1 MALKDY
7 LKESD
12 MVYQT
17 TIDPKGPG
25 VVRIHLVPP
34 KKILDG
40 IPWIVVINGFRIIP
54 ILTTYAVLLK
64 EFILT
69 YNSYNYSYYDSEQ
82 LDEMIDE
89 IIKNVM
95 KIYKDA
101 KKDDVAADLKEMLN
115 TIVEL
120 GTKPNTEFK
129 EIGNF
134 SLNNYYKYMHSPLRM
149 DLMISTMEKEGVYN
163 CNQKCVHCYAFN
175 EKLSNETE
183 LDTESWFRI
192 IDKLKEER
200 IPQITFTGGEPT
212 LRSDLVDLVEHS
224 KWFITR
230 LNTNGILL
238 TRDLCKKLYDAEL
251 DNVQITFYSHDM
263 DIHNKLVGGNHYL
276 ETLGGIKN
284 ALEAKLDVSINTPL
298 CSLNKD
304 YKTTIEFLSKLGIK
318 YFTCSGLIPTGN
330 TISDES
336 KELVIDKKEL
346 LESLDEALEYAKENE
361 LDIQFTS
368 PGVLDELDLVKRGLI
383 VPSCGAGVSNMAIL
397 PNGVVIPCQSWL
409 KGEEL
414 GDVLSLKWKS
424 IWNNKTCKKIRKMAS
439 KETNNCLLRGGKL

>member
-1 MALKDY
+1 MGLKDY
-7 LKESD
+7 LKNSD

-34 KKILDG
+34 KKIKDG
-40 IPWIVVINGFRIIP
+40 IPWIVIINGFRVLP

-69 YNSYNYSYYDSEQ
+69 YNEYNYSYYDNEQ
-82 LDEMIDE
+82 LDEIIDE
-89 IIKNVM
+89 IIKNI
-95 KIYKDA
+95 KKLYPDA
-101 KKDDVAADLKEMLN
+101 KEGDIKADLKEMLE
-115 TIVEL
+115 TIVKI
-120 GTKPNTEFK
+120 GTKPHIEFDK
-129 EIGNF
+129 VGNY
-134 SLNNYYKYMHSPLRM
+134 SLNDHYKHMYSPLRM
-149 DLMISTMEKEGVYN
+149 DLMVSTMEKDGVYN

-175 EKLSNETE
+175 EKLSNEPE
-183 LDTESWFRI
+183 LDTESWFKI
-192 IDKLKEER
+192 IDILKEER
-200 IPQITFTGGEPT
+200 VPQITFTGGEPT
-212 LRSDLVDLVEHS
+212 IRSDLVELIEHS

-238 TRDLCKKLYDAEL
+238 NKDLCKKLYDAEL
-251 DNVQITFYSHDM
+251 DNVQITFYSSDM
-263 DIHNKLVGGNHYL
+263 EIHNKLVGGNHYL

-284 ALEAKLDVSINTPL
+284 AIEAKLDVSINTPL

-304 YKTTIEFLSKLGIK
+304 YKSTIEFLSKLGVK

-330 TISDES
+330 TKESES
-336 KELVIDKKEL
+336 KELVIDKEEL
-346 LESLDEALEYAKENE
+346 LKSLDEALEYARKNE

-368 PGVLDELDLVKRGLI
+368 PGVLDEKDLIERKLI
-383 VPSCGAGVSNMAIL
+383 VPSCGAGISNMAVL

-414 GDVLSLKWKS
+414 GNILDTKWTD
-424 IWNNKTCKKIRKMAS
+424 IWNSKMCKTIRKNACKK
-439 KETNNCLLRGGKL
+439 ENTCLLRGGVL

>member
-1 MALKDY
+1 M
-7 LKESD
+7 
-12 MVYQT
+12 
-17 TIDPKGPG
+17 
-25 VVRIHLVPP
+25 
-34 KKILDG
+34 
-40 IPWIVVINGFRIIP
+40 P

-69 YNSYNYSYYDSEQ
+69 YNSYNYNYYDNEQ
-82 LDEMIDE
+82 LDEIIDE
-89 IIKNVM
+89 IIKNIR
-95 KIYKDA
+95 KLYPDA
-101 KKDDVAADLKEMLN
+101 KEGDIKADLKEMLE
-115 TIVEL
+115 TIVKI
-120 GTKPNTEFK
+120 GTKPNE
-129 EIGNF
+129 EVDLVGNY
-134 SLNNYYKYMHSPLRM
+134 SLNEHYKHMYSPLRM
-149 DLMISTMEKEGVYN
+149 DLMISTMEKDGVYN

-175 EKLSNETE
+175 EKLSNEEE
-183 LDTESWFRI
+183 LDTSSWFNI

-212 LRSDLVDLVEHS
+212 IRSDLVELVDHS

-238 TRDLCKKLYDAEL
+238 TKDLCKKLYDAEL
-251 DNVQITFYSHDM
+251 DNVQITFYSSDM

-284 ALEAKLDVSINTPL
+284 AIEAKLDVSINTPL

-304 YKTTIEFLSKLGIK
+304 YKSTIEFLSKLGIK

-330 TISDES
+330 TNSAES
-336 KELVIDKKEL
+336 KELVIEKSEL
-346 LESLDEALEYAKENE
+346 LKSLDEALEYAKANE

-368 PGVLDELDLVKRGLI
+368 PGILDETDLIDRGLI

-414 GDVLSLKWKS
+414 GNILDTKWKD
-424 IWNNKTCKKIRKMAS
+424 IWKNKMCKKIRKEAS
-439 KETNNCLLRGGKL
+439 KKSNTCLLRGGVL

>member
-1 MALKDY
+1 
-7 LKESD
+7 

-34 KKILDG
+34 KNIVDG
-40 IPWIVVINGFRIIP
+40 IPWIVVINGYRILP
-54 ILTTYAVLLK
+54 ILTTYAILLK

-69 YNSYNYSYYDSEQ
+69 YNDYNYSYYDNEQ
-82 LDEMIDE
+82 LDEILDV
-89 IIKNVM
+89 IVRNV
-95 KIYKDA
+95 KRIYSDA
-101 KKDDVAADLKEMLN
+101 KESDILADLKEMLS
-115 TIVEL
+115 TIINI
-120 GTKPNTEFK
+120 GTKPNAELK
-129 EIGNF
+129 HVGNY
-134 SLNNYYKYMHSPLRM
+134 SLNDFYKQMHSPLRM

-175 EKLSNETE
+175 EPNSNLEE
-183 LDTESWFRI
+183 LDTETWFKI

-200 IPQITFTGGEPT
+200 VPQITFTGGEPT
-212 LRSDLVDLVEHS
+212 LRSDLVDLVDHS

-238 TRDLCKKLYDAEL
+238 TKELCHKLYNAEL
-251 DNVQITFYSHDM
+251 DNVQITFYSSDM
-263 DIHNKLVGGNHYL
+263 EIHNKLVGGNHYL

-284 ALEAKLDVSINTPL
+284 ALEAKLDVSINTPI

-304 YKTTIEFLSKLGIK
+304 YKKTIEFLSKLGIK

-330 TISDES
+330 TKEAES

-346 LESLDEALEYAKENE
+346 LETLDEALEYAKANE

-368 PGVLDELDLVKRGLI
+368 PGILDEAELAKRNLI
-383 VPSCGAGVSNMAIL
+383 IPSCGAGVSNMAIL
-397 PNGVVIPCQSWL
+397 PNGEVALCQSWL
-409 KGEEL
+409 KDEAL
-414 GDVLSLKWKS
+414 GNILELKWKQ
-424 IWNNKTCKKIRKMAS
+424 IWNSKKCKKTRKLAS
-439 KETNNCLLRGGKL
+439 KKTNVCLLREESL

>member
-1 MALKDY
+1 MGLKDY

-34 KKILDG
+34 HKVKDG
-40 IPWIVVINGFRIIP
+40 IPWIVVINGFRILP

-64 EFILT
+64 EFIIT
-69 YNSYNYSYYDSEQ
+69 YNTYNYSYYEEEQ
-82 LDEMIDE
+82 LTE
-89 IIKNVM
+89 IIDLVVRNIK
-95 KIYKDA
+95 KLYPDA
-101 KKDDVAADLKEMLN
+101 KEGDIKADLKEMLS
-115 TIVEL
+115 TIVKI
-120 GTKPNTEFK
+120 GTKPNDEVTLV
-129 EIGNF
+129 GNF
-134 SLNNYYKYMHSPLRM
+134 SLNDYNKYMHAPLRM
-149 DLMISTMEKEGVYN
+149 DLMVSTMEKDGVYN

-175 EKLSNETE
+175 ETHSNEEE
-183 LDTESWFRI
+183 LDTETWYKI
-192 IDKLKEER
+192 IDVLKKER
-200 IPQITFTGGEPT
+200 VPQITFTGGEPT
-212 LRSDLVDLVEHS
+212 LRSDLVEIVDYS

-238 TRDLCKKLYDAEL
+238 TKDLCKKLYDAEL
-251 DNVQITFYSHDM
+251 DNVQITFYSSDM

-304 YKTTIEFLSKLGIK
+304 YKSTIEFLSKLGIK

-330 TISDES
+330 TVSDES
-336 KELVIDKKEL
+336 KELVIDRTEL
-346 LESLDEALEYAKENE
+346 LKSLDEALEYAKENE

-368 PGVLDELDLVKRGLI
+368 PGVLDEQDLIDRNLI
-383 VPSCGAGVSNMAIL
+383 VPSCGASVSNMAIL

-409 KGEEL
+409 KDVTLGNIIEL
-414 GDVLSLKWKS
+414 PWKK
-424 IWNNKTCKKIRKMAS
+424 IWNSKDCKKIRKQAS
-439 KETNNCLLRGGKL
+439 KKTNSCLLRGDK